1 MVPRA
6 VLVVWVTID
15 NIGVLW
21 LVILCSDLVSQ
32 QVCDMVRIMQAVWQT
47 QSTGQSGRC
56 RVLQNMENWSIIQAY
71 QIAVKPSKAATLPVG
86 KMKAQEKQ
94 AFGEYVKAW
103 RGRLA
108 KQTSEQRMQAQHL
121 REVAQCCAE
130 RLVQDFGASR
140 VYLFGSLLEDDVVHD
155 RSDIDLA
162 VEGLDG
168 RLYFKAL
175 RVVWSLLPAGV
186 ELDLVLLESSWPGLA
201 ERVKT
206 EGVLLDAAA

>member
-1 MVPRA
+1 
-6 VLVVWVTID
+6 
-15 NIGVLW
+15 
-21 LVILCSDLVSQ
+21 
-32 QVCDMVRIMQAVWQT
+32 
-47 QSTGQSGRC
+47 
-56 RVLQNMENWSIIQAY
+56 
-71 QIAVKPSKAATLPVG
+71 
-86 KMKAQEKQ
+86 
-94 AFGEYVKAW
+94 
-103 RGRLA
+103 
-108 KQTSEQRMQAQHL
+108 
-121 REVAQCCAE
+121 
-130 RLVQDFGASR
+130 LVQDFGASR